1 MTTAIHASAI
11 VDPAAELGEGV
22 EVGPFSLIGAGVIVG
37 DRTVIGPHV
46 SLQGSATIGN
56 EVQVGH
62 GSLIGCPPQDLNF
75 KGEDTTVEIGDR
87 TIIREYTT
95 IHRGTSATGRTVVG
109 ADCYLMTYVH
119 VAHDCVIADHVI
131 IANGTQM
138 AGHVSIE
145 AHVVISGLVVIHQFV
160 TIGTYA
166 FIGGGTRVAQDIPP
180 YVKAVNKLYGLN
192 SVGMQRA
199 GFTPETLAA
208 LKKAYRFVF
217 NSNLNLTEAVARA
230 RAELPPMKEVE
241 HFLDFV
247 ESSGRG
253 VPV

>member
-1 MTTAIHASAI
+1 MTTAVHSTAI
-11 VDPAAELGEGV
+11 VDPTAELGEGV
-22 EVGPFSLIGAGVIVG
+22 TVGPFSLIGPGVRIG
-37 DRTVIGPHV
+37 DRSEIGPHV
-46 SLQGSATIGN
+46 SIDGTATLGQ
-56 EVQVGH
+56 EVKVGH
-62 GSLIGCPPQDLNF
+62 GSLIGGPPQDINF
-75 KGEDTTVEIGDR
+75 TGEDTTVEIGDR

-95 IHRGTSATGRTVVG
+95 IHRGTSSTGRTVVG
-109 ADCYLMTYVH
+109 ADCFLMTYVH
-119 VAHDCVIADHVI
+119 VAHDCVVGDHVVL
-131 IANGTQM
+131 ANSTQL

-145 AHVVISGLVVIHQFV
+145 AHVIISGIVGVHQYV

-180 YVKAVNKLYGLN
+180 YVKSVGKLYGLN
-192 SVGMQRA
+192 SVGLQRA

-208 LKKAYRFVF
+208 LKRAYRFVF
-217 NSNLNLTEAVARA
+217 NSNLNLTDAVARA
-230 RAELPPMKEVE
+230 RAELPAMKEVE

>member
-1 MTTAIHASAI
+1 VTTTVHATAI

-22 EVGPFSLIGAGVIVG
+22 AVGPFSLIGPGVRIG
-37 DRTVIGPHV
+37 DRSEIGPHV
-46 SLQGSATIGN
+46 SIEGAATLGQ
-56 EVQVGH
+56 EVKVGH
-62 GSLIGCPPQDLNF
+62 GSLIGCPPQDANF
-75 KGEDTTVEIGDR
+75 TGEDTTVEIGDR
-87 TIIREYTT
+87 TIIREYAT
-95 IHRGTSATGRTVVG
+95 IHRGTSSTGRTVVG

-119 VAHDCVIADHVI
+119 VAHDCVVGDHVV
-131 IANGTQM
+131 IANSTQL

-145 AHVVISGLVVIHQFV
+145 AHVIISGIVGVHQYV

-180 YVKAVNKLYGLN
+180 YVKSVGKLYGLN
-192 SVGMQRA
+192 SVGLQRA
-199 GFTPETLAA
+199 GFTPDTLAA
-208 LKKAYRFVF
+208 LKRAYRFVF
-217 NSNLNLTEAVARA
+217 NSNLNLTDAVARA
-230 RAELPPMKEVE
+230 RTELPAMKEVE

>member
-1 MTTAIHASAI
+1 VTTA
-11 VDPAAELGEGV
+11 VGV
-22 EVGPFSLIGAGVIVG
+22 AVGPFSLIGPGVRIG
-37 DRTVIGPHV
+37 DRSEIGPHV
-46 SLQGSATIGN
+46 SIDGTATLGQ
-56 EVQVGH
+56 EVKVGH
-62 GSLIGCPPQDLNF
+62 GSLIGCPPQDINF
-75 KGEDTTVEIGDR
+75 TGEDTTVEIGDR
-87 TIIREYTT
+87 TVIREYAT
-95 IHRGTSATGRTVVG
+95 IHRGTSSTGRTVVG

-119 VAHDCVIADHVI
+119 VAHDCVVGDHVV
-131 IANGTQM
+131 IANSTQL

-145 AHVVISGLVVIHQFV
+145 AHVIISGIVGVHQYV

-180 YVKAVNKLYGLN
+180 YVKSVDKLYGLN
-192 SVGMQRA
+192 SVGLQRA

-208 LKKAYRFVF
+208 LKRAYRFVF
-217 NSNLNLTEAVARA
+217 NSNLNLTDAVARA
-230 RAELPPMKEVE
+230 RAELPAMKEVE

>member
-1 MTTAIHASAI
+1 VTTAVHSTAI
-11 VDPAAELGEGV
+11 VHPTAELGEGV
-22 EVGPFSLIGAGVIVG
+22 AVGPFSLIGPGVRIG
-37 DRTVIGPHV
+37 DRSEIGPHV
-46 SLQGSATIGN
+46 SIDGTATLGQ
-56 EVQVGH
+56 EVKVGH
-62 GSLIGCPPQDLNF
+62 GSLIGCPPQDINF
-75 KGEDTTVEIGDR
+75 TGEDTTVEIGDR
-87 TIIREYTT
+87 TVIREYAT
-95 IHRGTSATGRTVVG
+95 IHRGTSSTGRTVVG

-119 VAHDCVIADHVI
+119 VAHDCVVGDHVV
-131 IANGTQM
+131 IANSTQL

-145 AHVVISGLVVIHQFV
+145 AHVIISGIVGVHQYV

-180 YVKAVNKLYGLN
+180 YVKSVDKLYGLN
-192 SVGMQRA
+192 SVGLQRA

-208 LKKAYRFVF
+208 LKRAYRFVF
-217 NSNLNLTEAVARA
+217 NSNLNLTDAVARA
-230 RAELPPMKEVE
+230 RAELPAMKEVE

>member
-1 MTTAIHASAI
+1 MTTAVHSTAI
-11 VDPAAELGEGV
+11 VHPTAELGEGV
-22 EVGPFSLIGAGVIVG
+22 AVGPFSLIGPGVRIG
-37 DRTVIGPHV
+37 DRSEIGPHV
-46 SLQGSATIGN
+46 SIDGTATLGQ
-56 EVQVGH
+56 EVKVGH
-62 GSLIGCPPQDLNF
+62 GSLIGCPPQDINF
-75 KGEDTTVEIGDR
+75 TGEDTTVEIGDR
-87 TIIREYTT
+87 TVIREYAT
-95 IHRGTSATGRTVVG
+95 IHRGTSSTGRTVVG

-119 VAHDCVIADHVI
+119 VAHDCVVGDHVV
-131 IANGTQM
+131 IANSTQL

-145 AHVVISGLVVIHQFV
+145 AHVIISGIVGVHQYV

-180 YVKAVNKLYGLN
+180 YVKSVDKLYGLN
-192 SVGMQRA
+192 SVGLQRA

-208 LKKAYRFVF
+208 LKRAYRFVF
-217 NSNLNLTEAVARA
+217 NSNLNLTDAVARA
-230 RAELPPMKEVE
+230 RAELPAMKEVE

>member
-1 MTTAIHASAI
+1 MTTDVHSTAI
-11 VDPAAELGEGV
+11 VHPTAELGEGV
-22 EVGPFSLIGAGVIVG
+22 AVGPFSLIGPGVRIG
-37 DRTVIGPHV
+37 DRSEIGPHV
-46 SLQGSATIGN
+46 SIDGTATLGQ
-56 EVQVGH
+56 EVKVGH
-62 GSLIGCPPQDLNF
+62 GSLIGCPPQDINF
-75 KGEDTTVEIGDR
+75 TGEDTTVEIGDR
-87 TIIREYTT
+87 TVIREYAT
-95 IHRGTSATGRTVVG
+95 INRGTSSTGRTVVG

-119 VAHDCVIADHVI
+119 VAHDCVVGDHVV
-131 IANGTQM
+131 IANSTQL

-145 AHVVISGLVVIHQFV
+145 AHVIISGIVGVHQYV

-180 YVKAVNKLYGLN
+180 YVKSVDKLYGLN
-192 SVGMQRA
+192 SVGLQRA

-208 LKKAYRFVF
+208 LKRAYRFVF
-217 NSNLNLTEAVARA
+217 NSDLNLTDAVARA
-230 RAELPPMKEVE
+230 RAELPAMKEVE

>member
-1 MTTAIHASAI
+1 MTTAIHATAV

-22 EVGPFSLIGAGVIVG
+22 TVGPFTLIGPGVRIG
-37 DRTVIGPHV
+37 DRSVIGPHV
-46 SLQGSATIGN
+46 SLEGLATLGD

-62 GSLIGCPPQDLNF
+62 GSLIGCPPQDL
-75 KGEDTTVEIGDR
+75 KYQGEDTTVEVGDR

-95 IHRGTSATGRTVVG
+95 IHRGTGATGRTVVG
-109 ADCYLMTYVH
+109 ADAFLMTYVH
-119 VAHDCVIADHVI
+119 VAHDCVVGDHVV

-138 AGHVSIE
+138 AGHVTIE
-145 AHVVISGLVVIHQFV
+145 AHAVISGLVVIHQFV

-180 YVKAVNKLYGLN
+180 YVKAVNKIYGLN

-199 GFTPETLAA
+199 GFMPETLAA
-208 LKKAYRFVF
+208 LKRAYRFVF

>member
-1 MTTAIHASAI
+1 MTTGVHPSAI
-11 VDPAAELGEGV
+11 IDPGAQLGEGV

-46 SLQGSATIGN
+46 SLQGSATLGDD
-56 EVQVGH
+56 VRVGH
-62 GSLIGCPPQDLNF
+62 GSLIGCPPQDLKF
-75 KGEDTTVEIGDR
+75 TDEDTTVAIGDR

-119 VAHDCVIADHVI
+119 VAHDCVVGDHVT

-145 AHVVISGLVVIHQFV
+145 AHAIISGLVVIHQFV
-160 TIGTYA
+160 TIGAYA

-208 LKKAYRFVF
+208 LKRAYRFVF

-230 RAELPPMKEVE
+230 RAELLPMKEVE